1 MLQLRAI
8 LLLLSTTCLTLS
20 LARRPTRFAFCNVC
34 QKLRCKQ
41 TIRESQEEHPFRD
54 ALCSMCQARCKPTIG
69 EGSGQDN
76 EGMRHGGRADG
87 GEPVSDYQEPVP
99 MGSSS
104 DEDQQS
110 PWSEDQDNQDKEDN
124 QPTASGKHNHARQN
138 KRPGGEGKEWNLFP
152 LRNTTGPWLFGK

>member
-20 LARRPTRFAFCNVC
+20 LARHPTRFAFCNVC

-41 TIRESQEEHPFRD
+41 TIRESQEEHPYRD
-54 ALCSMCQARCKPTIG
+54 ALCSMCQARCNPTIG
-69 EGSGQDN
+69 KGSGQDN

-87 GEPVSDYQEPVP
+87 GEPVSDYQEPMP

-110 PWSEDQDNQDKEDN
+110 PSTEDQDKEDN
-124 QPTASGKHNHARQN
+124 PPSGEHNRVGRDKQS
-138 KRPGGEGKEWNLFP
+138 REGKEWKILP
-152 LRNTTGPWLFGK
+152 LTNATGPWLFGK